1 MSKKKTERLFD
12 EISEVTKA
20 ITEGDEAL
28 TVEEVRADLCATGVD
43 PDDLRARF
51 HERVKQLAERE
62 RLANRTVPQS
72 LKRAIDSTQPTE
84 QLPNDPIKAT
94 EFANQW
100 LEKFSSAFV
109 LPPTLESARAYRA
122 LDDLSAPDQKAL
134 DELEEELKDKVK
146 KENEPQS

>member
-20 ITEGDEAL
+20 ITKGDEAL
-28 TVEEVRADLCATGVD
+28 TVEEVRADLCETGVD

-62 RLANRTVPQS
+62 RLANRTVPRS
-72 LKRAIDSTQPTE
+72 LKRAIDSTRPIE
-84 QLPNDPIKAT
+84 QSPSDPIKAT

-109 LPPTLESARAYRA
+109 
-122 LDDLSAPDQKAL
+122 
-134 DELEEELKDKVK
+134 
-146 KENEPQS
+146 